1 MKIKLTI
8 IVSIILLLTIG
19 LSGCEE
25 EDKRF
30 IGTWVP
36 AQPEYPTFTFFK
48 NKSYSIEGVN
58 GMWEIKEG
66 LLALTHGNGTEKYEF
81 RFSQR
86 NYQLTLTG
94 LNEGIERAYYK
105 VT

>member
-1 MKIKLTI
+1 MKKKLAI
-8 IVSIILLLTIG
+8 AVIILLFVTIG

-25 EDKRF
+25 EDKRL

-58 GMWEIKEG
+58 GMWEIKDG
-66 LLALTHGNGTEKYEF
+66 LLELTHGNGTEKYEF

-94 LNEGIERAYYK
+94 LNEVIERAYYK
-105 VT
+105 VN